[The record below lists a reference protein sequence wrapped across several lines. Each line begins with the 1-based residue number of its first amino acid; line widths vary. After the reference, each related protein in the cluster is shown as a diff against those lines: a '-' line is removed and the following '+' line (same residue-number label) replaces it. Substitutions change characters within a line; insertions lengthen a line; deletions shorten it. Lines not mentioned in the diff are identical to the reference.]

1 MNKLILSIIIL
12 FLCSCDTTDYCGW
25 NVGDPDCINE
35 FLVISMEDYLDENG
49 YYHVEY
55 TGSTYH
61 SVQYE
66 TNPSGRVFW
75 NSPDTFS
82 IYWMYEEFEQPIIS
96 YSTYADELGHG
107 QQFFVTNPASI
118 GDTLMIFGY
127 VDQGT
132 WDYIYFILEDNN
144 E

>member
-1 MNKLILSIIIL
+1 MYKKLILSIIIL
-12 FLCSCDTTDYCGW
+12 FLCSCDTDIDNICW
-25 NVGDPDCINE
+25 DNDPCE
-35 FLVISMEDYLDENG
+35 FLVISMEDFKDENG

-61 SVQYE
+61 SVEYL
-66 TNPSGRVFW
+66 TDPNGRVFW

-82 IYWMYEEFEQPIIS
+82 VYWMYEEFQQPIIS
-96 YSTYADELGHG
+96 YSTYADDYGDG
-107 QQFFVTNPASI
+107 QQFFVTAPASI

-127 VDQGT
+127 VGQDV
-132 WDYIYFILEDNN
+132 WDYLYFILEDN